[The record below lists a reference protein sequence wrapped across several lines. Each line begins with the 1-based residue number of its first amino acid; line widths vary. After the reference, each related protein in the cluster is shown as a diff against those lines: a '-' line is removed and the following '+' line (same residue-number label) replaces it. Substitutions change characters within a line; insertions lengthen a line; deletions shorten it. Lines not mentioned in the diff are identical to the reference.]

1 VFKPLAINLGLR
13 YAGSRLSFIS
23 FISIVAVLGL
33 VLSVAVLLL
42 VTSVI
47 NGFERELKERV
58 LGIMPHVAVRGR
70 EPVAEPE
77 RVAAILRTGPGVTG
91 VAAFVQG
98 AALLVAN
105 ERSAGVMLTG
115 MEPSEYAA
123 VSDLANY
130 LSAGS
135 VDGLRGGAFGV
146 VVGAGVA
153 QQLEITVGDSVFA
166 VMPEANVTL
175 VGIVPR
181 RKRLEVLGIIDTGS
195 ELDARAAYLHIDDAA
210 RLFRLG
216 GRVEGLHVRID
227 DVFAADEV
235 ARWAQHRLGRDQY
248 FTTTWKRAHGN
259 LYRAIGFVRATMF
272 LLVSLLVGVAAFNL
286 VSALIMVVN
295 QRRADIAVL
304 RTMGSNTSTI
314 MVAFI
319 VLGSMIGL
327 VGVGLGVAL
336 GVAGS
341 LLIQDGYR
349 WFEQVTS
356 MNLMNQYFVNYLP
369 SELRLA
375 DVVLVSGTALLL
387 CLLSTLYPAWRA
399 ASTEPAEV
407 LKHE

>member
-23 FISIVAVLGL
+23 FISVVAVLGL

-58 LGIMPHVAVRGR
+58 LGVMPHVSVRGR
-70 EPVAEPE
+70 EPVAEPD
-77 RVAAILRTGPGVTG
+77 RVATILRTGAGVRG

-105 ERSAGVMLTG
+105 QRSAGVMLTG
-115 MEPSEYAA
+115 IEPSEYAA
-123 VSDLANY
+123 VSDLASY
-130 LSAGS
+130 LKAGTL
-135 VDGLRGGAFGV
+135 DGLRSGAFGV
-146 VVGAGVA
+146 VVGARVA
-153 QQLEITVGDSVFA
+153 AQLEINIGDTVFA

-181 RKRLEVLGIIDTGS
+181 RKRLEVIGIVDTGS
-195 ELDARAAYLHIDDAA
+195 ELDARAAYLHIGDAA

-216 GRVEGLHVRID
+216 GRVEGLHMRLD
-227 DVFAADEV
+227 DVFEADAV
-235 ARWAQHRLGRDQY
+235 ARWAQDRLGRDRY
-248 FTTTWKRAHGN
+248 FATTWKRAHGN

-304 RTMGSNTSTI
+304 RTMGSDTRTI
-314 MVAFI
+314 MVAFV

-327 VGVGLGVAL
+327 LGVGLGVVL
-336 GVAGS
+336 GATASV
-341 LLIQDGYR
+341 LIQDGFR

-369 SELRLA
+369 SELRA
-375 DVVLVSGTALLL
+375 VDVLRVSGTALLL

-399 ASTEPAEV
+399 ANTDPAEV

>member
-23 FISIVAVLGL
+23 FISVVAVLGL

-42 VTSVI
+42 VASVI
-47 NGFERELKERV
+47 NGFERELKDRV
-58 LGIMPHVAVRGR
+58 LGVMPHVAVRGR
-70 EPVAEPE
+70 EPVADPE
-77 RVAAILRTGPGVTG
+77 RVATVLRTGPGVTG

-98 AALLVAN
+98 ASLLVAN
-105 ERSAGVMLTG
+105 GRSAGVMLTG
-115 MEPSEYAA
+115 MKPREYAE
-123 VSDLANY
+123 VSDLASY
-130 LSAGS
+130 LSAGG
-135 VDGLRGGAFGV
+135 VDDLRSGAFGV

-153 QQLEITVGDSVFA
+153 RQLEITLGDDVFA

-181 RKRLEVLGIIDTGS
+181 RKRLEVVGIIDTHS
-195 ELDARAAYLHIDDAA
+195 ELDSRAAYIHIDDAS

-216 GRVEGLHVRID
+216 GRVEGLHIRIE
-227 DVFAADEV
+227 DVFAADTV
-235 ARWAQHRLGRDQY
+235 ARWAQDRLGRDRY

-304 RTMGSNTSTI
+304 RTMGSNTRTI

-327 VGVGLGVAL
+327 LGVGLGVAL
-336 GVAGS
+336 GAAASV
-341 LLIQDGYR
+341 LIQDGYR

-356 MNLMNQYFVNYLP
+356 LNLMNQYFVSYLP

-387 CLLSTLYPAWRA
+387 CLLSTIYPAWRA
-399 ASTEPAEV
+399 ASTDPAEV